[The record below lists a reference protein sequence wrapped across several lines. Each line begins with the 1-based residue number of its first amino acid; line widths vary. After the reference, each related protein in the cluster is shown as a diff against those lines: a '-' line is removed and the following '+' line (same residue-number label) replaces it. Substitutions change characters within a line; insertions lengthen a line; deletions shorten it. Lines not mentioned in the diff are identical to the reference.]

1 MNIELQCCA
10 LFIIFTITVM
20 FLREKKLDLM
30 NRRLF
35 FRAICACFA
44 CLIFDIL
51 SVVLIN
57 MSVFRG
63 FSPFITSIVC
73 KLYIMLLVLQGLF
86 LRSVHICCL
95 CTFSCI
101 YSGYDHYNNSIQ
113 ERDARQKIHGNAS
126 VAGYMASCCCHTVY

>member
-30 NRRLF
+30 NRKLF

-51 SVVLIN
+51 SIILIN
-57 MSVFRG
+57 KSVLSG
-63 FSPFITSIVC
+63 FNPLITRIVC
-73 KLYIMLLVLQGLF
+73 KFYIMLLV
-86 LRSVHICCL
+86 
-95 CTFSCI
+95 
-101 YSGYDHYNNSIQ
+101 
-113 ERDARQKIHGNAS
+113 
-126 VAGYMASCCCHTVY
+126 M